1 VRCLT
6 LPLALTTTSAMA
18 GHVDI
23 TWDRAGR
30 FERTLTLEPGKFIES
45 CGELRKG
52 QSIAWSFTA
61 DRPVDFSIHYHEG
74 QRPVVPAKHDGA
86 ADAKG
91 TLAVGVDQVYCWMWT
106 NKSSAEVKL
115 SLALRR

>member
-1 VRCLT
+1 M
-6 LPLALTTTSAMA
+6 LPLAVTGISAIA
-18 GHVDI
+18 GDVDI
-23 TWDRAGR
+23 TWDGVGR
-30 FERTLTLEPGKFIES
+30 FERALMLAPGRFIES

-61 DRPVDFSIHYHEG
+61 DGQVDFSIHYHEG
-74 QRPVVPAKHDGA
+74 ERLVVPVKQHGA

-106 NKSSAEVKL
+106 NKSSVEVKL
-115 SLALRR
+115 TLALRR